1 MTPKTG
7 ADAPRL
13 GNARVG
19 VGVGGDADFGGKAS
33 ECRSGQ
39 GFGLSVGPVLG
50 GGDVLRE
57 ELTVADAFTQVVGA
71 DVDVLA
77 CVKGSGLFF
86 FAPFFF
92 LG

>member
-1 MTPKTG
+1 M
-7 ADAPRL
+7 
-13 GNARVG
+13 
-19 VGVGGDADFGGKAS
+19 GGDADFGGKAS

-39 GFGLSVGPVLG
+39 GFGLPVGPVLG

-77 CVKGSGLFF
+77 CVKGSGVLCLRQCRFVVN
-86 FAPFFF
+86 AQDS
-92 LG
+92 GS

>member
-1 MTPKTG
+1 M
-7 ADAPRL
+7 
-13 GNARVG
+13 
-19 VGVGGDADFGGKAS
+19 GGDADFGGKAS

-77 CVKGSGLFF
+77 CVKGSGVLCLCKCRFIVN
-86 FAPFFF
+86 AQDS
-92 LG
+92 GS